1 MSRSVS
7 HISDIWFLAGYL
19 MIVVIISAKIA
30 WKRAVTGVREMC
42 DVCDTTLFNMHWVC
56 HKCGF
61 VVCLDCYKV
70 RLRSLQQ
77 QDTGEGEEGEGDP
90 YIAPQQEDQRDWL
103 TCSANRQQHEPDK
116 LMLTQIIPG
125 DALWEVGKLIH
136 DMARKWSVPSRC
148 ACVQSNSKLVQQ
160 KNGLNQVKPQATNPP
175 LWRGYIFYQHSLFE
189 GISSQSAMYNWQS
202 LWYIYH
208 NVVTWGMD
216 YLSKYCYDMV
226 KERPGVV
233 KILF

>member
-19 MIVVIISAKIA
+19 MIVVVISAKIA

-77 QDTGEGEEGEGDP
+77 QDSGEGEEGEGDP
-90 YIAPQQEDQRDWL
+90 YSAPQQEDQRDWL

-160 KNGLNQVKPQATNPP
+160 KNGLNQVKPQATKTPHYGGGIFSTSI
-175 LWRGYIFYQHSLFE
+175 LYLRGFLHSLPCTIDRACDIF
-189 GISSQSAMYNWQS
+189 IIM
-202 LWYIYH
+202 L
-208 NVVTWGMD
+208 
-216 YLSKYCYDMV
+216 
-226 KERPGVV
+226 
-233 KILF
+233 